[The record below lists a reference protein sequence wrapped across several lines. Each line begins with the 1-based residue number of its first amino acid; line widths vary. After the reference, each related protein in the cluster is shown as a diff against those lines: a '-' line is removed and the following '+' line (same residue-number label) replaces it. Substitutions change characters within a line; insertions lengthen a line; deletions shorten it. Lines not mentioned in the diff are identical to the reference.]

1 MIVNDAFELYTTV
14 MGWHINNGLF
24 QLMMGTGIILIPFA
38 FIIGGNIIEA
48 RNNRDKDDIGVSFFN
63 KTEMQLYVAFF
74 VLLLCVNPMVN
85 LSVSNVKAMDS
96 TCYPGDGGATP
107 NVQEG
112 DYRNTGTT
120 YDQVQELDL
129 GGDSIKI
136 PVIWYVWDYVA
147 SSLSLSA
154 KAALPCQTDIRR
166 ISTIVS
172 TTKIENMS
180 LADEFG
186 MFMRDCWRPS
196 LNRYLHDKPA
206 MTMGGAPVDDVE
218 WAGSETFLNGQQ
230 YYRHFRAEEG
240 LTSLPYDAS
249 RDEAKATNYT
259 LADGKGYPFCD
270 DWWMIPDNGLR
281 DRLIHH
287 FKTDHTDLAS
297 FWPEYVQSQIDNN
310 VTPRPTYDDM
320 LLKSILMTDINIRTM
335 MVGNDLPRSK
345 WERMSDGS
353 AWVDRGVGVI
363 ADVSSLG
370 DRTKARMTMTAAPM
384 LRAILLMVI
393 TFLIPILLI
402 ASGYSLGAVITIMLV
417 KFSVYFWIFLFAVAT
432 WLDNYLL
439 AAWSGTMGADLSAWI
454 IFNANGGDKD
464 LAVSALNFITR
475 WMHILLPVIFTSLM
489 GAVGIKAGDS
499 ASSLSGPGAREAG
512 SAASSAPSGTQKIIG
527 GGISAGKAIGGKL
540 GGK

>member
-24 QLMMGTGIILIPFA
+24 LLMMGTGIILIPFA

-85 LSVSNVKAMDS
+85 LSVNNVKAMDS
-96 TCYPGDGGATP
+96 TCNPGDGGSTP
-107 NVQEG
+107 DVEENA
-112 DYRNTGTT
+112 YRNTGTT

-129 GGDSIKI
+129 GSDTIKI

-172 TTKIENMS
+172 TTKIEDMS

-196 LNRYLHDKPA
+196 LNRYLHDKPP
-206 MTMGGAPVDDVE
+206 MTMGGAPADDVE
-218 WAGSETFLNGQQ
+218 WAGSEIFLNGQQ

-240 LTSLPYDAS
+240 LTSLPYDTS

-270 DWWMIPDNGLR
+270 EWWMIPENGLR

-297 FWPEYVQSQIDNN
+297 FWPEYVQSQLDNN

-320 LLKSILMTDINIRTM
+320 LLKSILMTDIDTRK
-335 MVGNDLPRSK
+335 MVMGNDYPRSTWK
-345 WERMSDGS
+345 ERARDGS
-353 AWVDRGVGVI
+353 AMTSRGVAVI
-363 ADVSSLG
+363 TDIMSMG
-370 DRTKARMTMTAAPM
+370 DRSKALVTQTAAPM

-393 TFLIPILLI
+393 TFLIPIMLI
-402 ASGYSLGAVITIMLV
+402 ASGYSLGAVVTIMLV
-417 KFSVYFWIFLFAVAT
+417 KFSVYFWIFLFAVAA

-439 AAWSGTMGADLSAWI
+439 SAWSGVSGGDLGGWI
-454 IFNANGGDKD
+454 IFNSRYSQGENMDI
-464 LAVSALNFITR
+464 AVSALNFITR
-475 WMHILLPVIFTSLM
+475 WMHILLPILFTSLLTT
-489 GAVGIKAGDS
+489 VGVKAGGLSND
-499 ASSLSGPGAREAG
+499 ALSGPGLREAG
-512 SAASSAPSGTQKIIG
+512 EAGKSAPRD
-527 GGISAGKAIGGKL
+527 AGKFGGK
-540 GGK
+540 

>member
-38 FIIGGNIIEA
+38 VIIGGNIIEA

-96 TCYPGDGGATP
+96 TCAPGDGGSTP
-107 NVQEG
+107 DVAENA
-112 DYRNTGTT
+112 YRNTGTT

-129 GGDSIKI
+129 GADTIKI

-172 TTKIENMS
+172 TTKIENMN

-196 LNRYLHDKPA
+196 LNRYLHDKPPA
-206 MTMGGAPVDDVE
+206 YTMGGAPADDIE
-218 WAGSETFLNGQQ
+218 WAGSEFFLNGRQ

-240 LTSLPYDAS
+240 VTSLPYDAL
-249 RDEAKATNYT
+249 RDEAKATNAR

-270 DWWMIPDNGLR
+270 EWWMVPDDGLR

-287 FKTDHTDLAS
+287 FKTDHTQLAT
-297 FWPEYVQSQIDNN
+297 FWPEYVQAQINN
-310 VTPRPTYDDM
+310 GVTPRPSYDDM
-320 LLKSILMTDINIRTM
+320 LLKTILMSDITIRRMQAANEFPREGTTENLTSKLVANM
-335 MVGNDLPRSK
+335 ADLSAVGDRSK
-345 WERMSDGS
+345 
-353 AWVDRGVGVI
+353 A
-363 ADVSSLG
+363 L
-370 DRTKARMTMTAAPM
+370 MTQTAAPM

-393 TFLIPILLI
+393 TFLIPIMLI
-402 ASGYSLGAVITIMLV
+402 ASGYSVGAVITIMLI
-417 KFSVYFWIFLFAVAT
+417 KFSVYFWIFLFAVAS

-439 AAWSGTMGADLSAWI
+439 SAWSGVVGGDLSRWTVLWY
-454 IFNANGGDKD
+454 NGGDMNM
-464 LAVSALNFITR
+464 AVSALNFITR
-475 WMHILLPVIFTSLM
+475 WLHILLPIMFTSLM
-489 GAVGIKAGDS
+489 GSVGVKAGDG
-499 ASSLSGPGAREAG
+499 ASSLTGQGMNNAG
-512 SAASSAPSGTQKIIG
+512 GAASAVPGLSKSVG
-527 GGISAGKAIGGKL
+527 GGAAKAGRTIAGKLK
-540 GGK
+540 K